1 MRSEEQKT
9 RDVIIH
15 EKRYRANEILEII
28 KAWRRR
34 ATVVGAISAVAAFA
48 VLISFILGA
57 YDAQNIALMAA
68 LIALYFAVVL
78 VSYNVGGALMA
89 KSYAAFRGALKLG
102 RKWDDAILDF
112 EAMEDKVAERTA
124 MPGDM
129 EKAEDKL
136 LSVADTLASFA
147 EKYGL

>member
-1 MRSEEQKT
+1 MRSEEQKN

-15 EKRYRANEILEII
+15 EKRYRANEVLEII
-28 KAWRRR
+28 KAWRQR
-34 ATVVGAISAVAAFA
+34 ALVVGAVSAVAAFA
-48 VLISFILGA
+48 VLISFIIGA
-57 YDAQNIALMAA
+57 YDAQNIILMAA
-68 LIALYFAVVL
+68 LIVLYFVIIL
-78 VSYNVGGALMA
+78 VSYNVGGSLIA
-89 KSYAAFRGALKLG
+89 KSFKAFRDARKLF
-102 RKWDDAILDF
+102 RKWNDALLDF

-136 LSVADTLASFA
+136 ISVADALASFA